1 MQSNIF
7 IKFKAHLLDVG
18 VEWGAVGAVDRVTLR
33 VVPEAELLLVVVG
46 VDGGEGVG
54 VPRPREHAVL
64 AQVRLPAAV
73 LQQEQSEPA
82 QFTDR
87 IKCLLDESHE
97 SGQTGKYVENFT
109 TV

>member
-7 IKFKAHLLDVG
+7 DQSEAHLFDVG
-18 VEWGAVGAVDRVTLR
+18 VERGAVWAVYRVALW
-33 VVPEAELLLVVVG
+33 VIPEAELLLVVVG

-82 QFTDR
+82 QFVGR
-87 IKCLLDESHE
+87 IKWLLAESQE

>member
-1 MQSNIF
+1 M
-7 IKFKAHLLDVG
+7 DC
-18 VEWGAVGAVDRVTLR
+18 VTLR

-73 LQQEQSEPA
+73 LQQEQPEPA
-82 QFTDR
+82 QFANR
-87 IKCLLDESHE
+87 IECLLAESQE
-97 SGQTGKYVENFT
+97 SGQTGKYVGNFT
-109 TV
+109 RV